1 MLAQKKTILSILAFL
16 ATVLVFC
23 SENAL
28 CSQVSG
34 KIRISR
40 ARNVQIL
47 VKIPTPAPKTIILTL
62 KLPAGA
68 SVTSAKPVP
77 SRLLSEKQ
85 EVNWLL
91 SDLGPGERKIE
102 CKIDRNVKISDL
114 RVSIR
119 YKNPGTGKMEEHAL
133 GE

>member
-1 MLAQKKTILSILAFL
+1 MLARKKTTLSILVFM
-16 ATVLVFC
+16 VFVFC
-23 SENAL
+23 CKNAL

-34 KIRISR
+34 KIRTSG

-62 KLPAGA
+62 KLPAGVSVA
-68 SVTSAKPVP
+68 SANPAP
-77 SRLLSEKQ
+77 SRLLSDKQ

-102 CKIDRNVKISDL
+102 CRMDRNVKISDL
-114 RVSIR
+114 RVSVR
-119 YKNPGTGKMEEHAL
+119 YKNPRTGKMEEHAL